1 MSAARWIR
9 RTHLF
14 RPDEYLCSACGAS
27 CDRPSLLCPACGAPM
42 KRGNAEPSW
51 VDEAEELSAMLDED
65 W

>member
-1 MSAARWIR
+1 MSAAHWIR

-27 CDRPSLLCPACGAPM
+27 CDRPAGLCPVCGAPM
-42 KRGNAEPSW
+42 NRTRHEPSW
-51 VDEAEELSAMLDED
+51 VDEAEELSALLDED